1 MPADDPFVL
10 PHTGPQTFTIF
21 SYTLDWTLA
30 AFKAIDVIRVAS
42 KWCGEFF
49 YGLIPE

>member
-1 MPADDPFVL
+1 MPADGPYVL

-21 SYTLDWTLA
+21 PDTLEWPLA
-30 AFKAIDVIRVAS
+30 AFKAIDVVRVAS
-42 KWCGEFF
+42 LWCGEFF